1 MNQNMYTCKRIETN
15 VLIASM
21 QVNEDRQEQ
30 HLRKSYFPL
39 TNFSVI
45 SGEITAWE
53 IRRARVNDT
62 FKHYIVS

>member
-1 MNQNMYTCKRIETN
+1 MYLLLVCKLTGTDN
-15 VLIASM
+15 
-21 QVNEDRQEQ
+21 NNTK

-39 TNFSVI
+39 TNYSVI
-45 SGEITAWE
+45 SGEITAYE